1 MEVQIS
7 EYNHA
12 LFDNMAFF
20 ADAVWELNAKN
31 ETVFF
36 LHNKLLP
43 QFMVQ
48 SFSFSDFHD
57 VLRENTHPDICN
69 KLIPMI
75 NSNYI
80 RNLTESDSFQG
91 RILVEGSY
99 QALRCVIT
107 PSFEKNGQVNV
118 AYITLQNIQEQ
129 INEKEEVKKSK
140 QELDRY
146 LQAVSCGII
155 QYKRLSKELIF
166 ANDIALKILGY
177 SSIEEMQN
185 DNFNGIVNTILPEDA
200 EIMRKRAKELKEDGD
215 VVELEYRVMHPD
227 GTIITCFG
235 NLRLLCKD
243 EEEPII
249 QSSMIDIT
257 ERRKTGKLYREL
269 TEVLNG
275 AHLGLWYFILD
286 EGEPR
291 FIIDSVT
298 ADLVG
303 CSEKISPEKAFK
315 YWFSRVDPDFKT
327 HVDECVEKMR
337 RGEFAEVTY
346 TYHHPTRGEITVR
359 CGGFRN
365 KSYSGAGLMIRGY
378 HQDITDFSK
387 RISEEK
393 EKEQSERDSLQS
405 IASIY
410 RTMHILDL
418 ENQSFEERSACSS
431 IHDYVEAH
439 SEEELQNIMEGAL
452 SLRFIGSHLEAA
464 QKFSNL
470 NTIKERMEG
479 ETSISFELID
489 IENLWCRL
497 SFIRIGDPGK
507 PLTKVIFAS
516 QNIDK
521 EKRREENLIL
531 LSNTDELT
539 RLFNRHAYEIDI
551 KEIEK
556 DGISEDLWFM
566 GVDLNG
572 LKAAND
578 SQGHKAGD
586 ELLQATAECLRQAVS
601 SSGKVYRVGG
611 DEFICIFNA
620 TDKDTLDMIKKIND
634 FQKDW
639 HGKLNES
646 FSFSKGLVCAKEI
659 ENCTIAKLEKESD
672 RRMYSEKRE
681 YYKTRTDRRKE

>member
-20 ADAVWELNAKN
+20 ADAVWELNAKT

-57 VLRENTHPDICN
+57 VLKENTHPDIYK
-69 KLIPMI
+69 KLVPMI
-75 NSNYI
+75 NTEYI

-99 QALRCVIT
+99 HALRCVIT
-107 PSFEKNGQVNV
+107 PSFEKNGQVNI
-118 AYITLQNIQEQ
+118 AYITLQDIQEQ

-155 QYKRLSKELIF
+155 QYKRISKELIF
-166 ANDIALKILGY
+166 ANDNALQILGY

-185 DNFNGIVNTILPEDA
+185 DNFDGIVNTILTEDA
-200 EIMRKRAKELKEDGD
+200 EIMRKRSKELKEDGD
-215 VVELEYRVMHPD
+215 IVELEYRVMHPD
-227 GTIITCFG
+227 GTIISCFG
-235 NLRLLCKD
+235 NLRLIYED
-243 EEEPII
+243 EGEPII
-249 QSSMIDIT
+249 QCSMIDIT

-298 ADLVG
+298 AGLVG

-315 YWFSRVDPDFKT
+315 YWFSRVDTDFKN
-327 HVDECVEKMR
+327 HVNECVDKIR
-337 RGEFAEVTY
+337 SGQFAEVTY

-359 CGGFRN
+359 CGGFIN
-365 KSYSGAGLMIRGY
+365 KSYSGTGLMIRGY
-378 HQDITDFSK
+378 HQDITDFSR

-393 EKEQSERDSLQS
+393 EKERSERESLQS

-410 RTMHILDL
+410 KTMHILDL
-418 ENQSFEERSACSS
+418 ENQTFEERSAFNS
-431 IHDYVEAH
+431 IHDYVEVH
-439 SEEELQNIMEGAL
+439 REEELQRIMEGSL
-452 SLRFIGSHLEAA
+452 KLRFIGSHLEAA

-470 NTIKERMEG
+470 DTIKERMEG
-479 ETSISFELID
+479 EASISFELID
-489 IENLWCRL
+489 IDNLWCRL
-497 SFIRIGDPGK
+497 SFIRIGDIDK

-531 LSNTDELT
+531 MTNTDELT
-539 RLFNRHAYEIDI
+539 RLFNRHAYEDDI

-556 DGISEDLWFM
+556 NGISEDLWFM

-572 LKAAND
+572 LKTAND
-578 SQGHKAGD
+578 TKGHKAGD
-586 ELLQATAECLRQAVS
+586 ELLIATSECLRQSVS
-601 SSGKVYRVGG
+601 NSGKVYRVGG
-611 DEFICIFNA
+611 DEFICIFTA
-620 TDKDTLDMIKKIND
+620 TDRETMEMIKEIDD
-634 FQKDW
+634 FQKNW
-639 HGKLNES
+639 HGKLNDS

-659 ENCTIAKLEKESD
+659 QNCSISELEKESD

-681 YYKTRTDRRKE
+681 YYQKRADRRKE